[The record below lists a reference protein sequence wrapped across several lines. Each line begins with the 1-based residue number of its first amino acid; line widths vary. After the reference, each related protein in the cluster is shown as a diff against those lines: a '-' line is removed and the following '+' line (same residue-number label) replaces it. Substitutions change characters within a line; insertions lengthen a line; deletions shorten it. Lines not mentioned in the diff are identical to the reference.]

1 MENLASE
8 IGYFLTIFG
17 AIFSPIG
24 LALWKVIIWAKPHVE
39 GVVISF
45 RNLLDTHTRDHD
57 LLDKLI
63 TSNVVQMEFIS
74 VQNRTITRGRYMIL
88 LVDDHPLARQQLMRI
103 CERVDPTLFPKGVG
117 TLHEAYEWVF
127 CSKLVILDVFMVD
140 CDEKLASAFIDLVAP
155 VPVIVFSEAEA
166 EFPKAA
172 GRMRKSDP
180 PEVQAEL
187 IKTVLE
193 KALV

>member
-8 IGYFLTIFG
+8 IGYFITIFG

-24 LALWKVIIWAKPHVE
+24 LVLWKAAVWLKPQAE
-39 GVVISF
+39 GAIASF
-45 RNLLDTHTRDHD
+45 RNLLDTHTRDHG
-57 LLDKLI
+57 LLEKLI
-63 TSNVVQMEFIS
+63 TANVVQTELIS
-74 VQNRTITRGRYMIL
+74 VQQKQLARGRYMIL
-88 LVDDHPLARQQLMRI
+88 LVDDAPLVRTQLRHI
-103 CERVDPTLFPKGVG
+103 CEKVEPNLFPKGVG
-117 TLHEAYEWVF
+117 TLHEAYEWVS
-127 CSKLVILDVFMVD
+127 CSKLVILDVYMID

-155 VPVIVFSEAEA
+155 VPVIVFSEVEA
-166 EFPKAA
+166 EFPRAA

-180 PEVQAEL
+180 PDQQVTT